1 MAQPSDLFWPWSH
14 CTNPLSTSQAWER
27 LEKAEH
33 ERELALRTE
42 LIRQEKLEQLAAR
55 FDRKAAM
62 RETWLSEN
70 QRLVSQVG
78 LMFQTH
84 PGWWGGMGDRQSQGR
99 VPAEGKKIKHRQYL
113 SCRKLRIW
121 GPKACPGEKTSR
133 QVEQMQTATA

>member
-1 MAQPSDLFWPWSH
+1 MALPDLVS
-14 CTNPLSTSQAWER
+14 TVSTSQAWER

-78 LMFQTH
+78 RRGLLAH
-84 PGWWGGMGDRQSQGR
+84 PGRSGDTGS
-99 VPAEGKKIKHRQYL
+99 
-113 SCRKLRIW
+113 
-121 GPKACPGEKTSR
+121 
-133 QVEQMQTATA
+133 

>member
-1 MAQPSDLFWPWSH
+1 MYPSSG
-14 CTNPLSTSQAWER
+14 NPSLPSLPEPGPFSTDPVPTSQAWER

-70 QRLVSQVG
+70 QRLVSQVEHGRALG
-78 LMFQTH
+78 LSRLV
-84 PGWWGGMGDRQSQGR
+84 GRKGGRR
-99 VPAEGKKIKHRQYL
+99 R
-113 SCRKLRIW
+113 
-121 GPKACPGEKTSR
+121 
-133 QVEQMQTATA
+133 

>member
-1 MAQPSDLFWPWSH
+1 MPPALLSPPCPVPSTDSVP
-14 CTNPLSTSQAWER
+14 TPQAWER

-78 LMFQTH
+78 LEAPRMLRLVRT
-84 PGWWGGMGDRQSQGR
+84 GR
-99 VPAEGKKIKHRQYL
+99 ETVVDKKPRGL
-113 SCRKLRIW
+113 ER
-121 GPKACPGEKTSR
+121 P
-133 QVEQMQTATA
+133 